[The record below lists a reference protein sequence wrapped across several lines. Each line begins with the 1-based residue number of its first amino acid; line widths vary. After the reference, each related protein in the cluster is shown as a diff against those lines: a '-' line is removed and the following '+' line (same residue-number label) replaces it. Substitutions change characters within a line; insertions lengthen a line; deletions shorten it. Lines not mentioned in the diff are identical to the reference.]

1 MTRADDLHAT
11 AAARLAA
18 ASQRFTAA
26 RASLVDALSR
36 AGKPLTIADV
46 LHACPGLP
54 QSSAYRNLAALEQAA
69 VVRRVI
75 TDEGSARYEL
85 AEDLT
90 AHHHHLV
97 CSICGR
103 VEDVTIPAEL
113 ERSMDRTLDRLGRRT
128 GFAEVSHRLD
138 LIGTCR
144 DCAEIRLRG

>member
-1 MTRADDLHAT
+1 MTRTDELHST
-11 AAARLAA
+11 AASRLRAA
-18 ASQRFTAA
+18 GQRFTAA
-26 RASLVDALSR
+26 RESLLDALAG

-46 LHACPGLP
+46 LIACPGLP

-90 AHHHHLV
+90 EHHHHLV
-97 CSICGR
+97 CSTCGR
-103 VEDVTIPAEL
+103 VEDVTIPGEL
-113 ERSMDRTLDRLGRRT
+113 ERSMDHTLDRLARRT
-128 GFAEVSHRLD
+128 GFAQVSHRLD

-144 DCAEIRLRG
+144 DCA